1 MSHSPLNFG
10 GAPLSR
16 REMLCRSGAGIGAL
30 ALAQLLGEPQQAQAA
45 GELPLAPRKPHFPA
59 KAKRLV
65 HLFANGGPSQVDT
78 FDPKPL
84 LAKLHGKPIPREIIT
99 AARDAQASG
108 SPAFA
113 SKYKFQHHGKSGI
126 EVSELFPEI
135 AKCIDDLCVV
145 RSMHADDIS
154 HDGGIM
160 FMNTGAARLS
170 RPSLGS
176 WVTYGLGSENRDL
189 PGFIALCPDGYP
201 LNETQNWQS
210 AFLPGS
216 YQGTFVNTKHENVE
230 RLIENIRNRRVD
242 PTEQRAQL
250 DLLGRLNRLHQA
262 QRPDEGR
269 LESRIQSFE
278 QAFRMQVEAT
288 DAFDLSREPK
298 SVLDLYGPGPQARQ
312 LILTRRLL
320 ERGVRMVQ
328 SWYGAGFPWDHHGEI
343 EERLPKI
350 CTEVDRPIA
359 AFLQDLKQRGMLDDT
374 LVLWGGEFGRTPTS
388 ELPHPTTTPGRDHNR
403 HGFSVWLAG
412 GGIKRGHVHGAT
424 DDAGFAAVRDKVHVH
439 DLHATILHLLGLDHE
454 RLTYRYAG
462 RDFRLTDVSGR
473 VVREILTS

>member
-1 MSHSPLNFG
+1 MLQPLNSKN
-10 GAPLSR
+10 APLDR
-16 REMLCRSGAGIGAL
+16 RQMLRHSGAGIGAL
-30 ALAQLLGEPQQAQAA
+30 ALAQLLGETQQAEAA
-45 GELPLAPRKPHFPA
+45 GEPSLAPRAPHFAP

-84 LAKLHGKPIPREIIT
+84 LAKLHGKPIPREIIS
-99 AARDAQASG
+99 AAGDAQASS

-113 SKYKFQHHGKSGI
+113 SKYKFHRRGQSGI

-135 AKCIDDLCVV
+135 GAMIDDICVV

-170 RPSLGS
+170 RPSFGS
-176 WVTYGLGSENRDL
+176 WITYGLGSENRNL
-189 PGFIALCPDGYP
+189 PGFVSMCPEGYP

-210 AFLPGS
+210 SFLPGI
-216 YQGTFVNTKHENVE
+216 YQGTFINSKHEDIE
-230 RLIENIRNRRVD
+230 RLIENIRNRRVNSVQ
-242 PTEQRAQL
+242 QRAQL
-250 DLLGRLNRLHQA
+250 DLLASLNRIHQEPRA
-262 QRPDEGR
+262 DEGR

-278 QAFRMQVEAT
+278 QAFRMQMAAT
-288 DAFDLSREPK
+288 DAFDLSQETK
-298 SVLDLYGPGPQARQ
+298 STLDMYGPGPQARQ
-312 LILTRRLL
+312 LIMTRRLL
-320 ERGVRMVQ
+320 ERGVRVVQ
-328 SWYGAGFPWDHHGEI
+328 AWYGAGFPWDHHGEI

-350 CTEVDRPIA
+350 CGEVDRPIA
-359 AFLQDLKQRGMLDDT
+359 AFLRDLKQRGLLDDT

-403 HGFSVWLAG
+403 HGFTVWLAG
-412 GGIKRGHVHGAT
+412 GGVKGGHVHGAT
-424 DDAGFAAVRDKVHVH
+424 DDAGFAAIQDKVHVH
-439 DLHATILHLLGLDHE
+439 DLHATILHLLGLNHKQ
-454 RLTYRYAG
+454 LTYRYAG

-473 VVREILTS
+473 VVHEIFA